1 MSDKREYIKIEVE
14 EEEEEEQEPTVY
26 QVDPTAPPVTQRL
39 SEAGQRVAD
48 AAQTAWESEQRRQA
62 SAAVRR
68 GAGTAA
74 TRSREAVERA
84 VSNQTKRKVRH
95 GLAGGV
101 YWLSQKLA
109 RLAERITPPPK
120 NSGS

>member
-1 MSDKREYIKIEVE
+1 MSEDKEYIKIEVE
-14 EEEEEEQEPTVY
+14 EEPTVY

-39 SEAGQRVAD
+39 GEASQRAAS
-48 AAQTAWESEQRRQA
+48 AAQQAWESDSRRQA
-62 SAAVRR
+62 TAAVRR
-68 GAGTAA
+68 GAETAA
-74 TRSREAVERA
+74 VRGREAVGKA
-84 VSNQTKRKVRH
+84 VSTQTRRKVRH
-95 GLAGGV
+95 GVAGGV